1 MITGQGQNSLPF
13 FFVISFF
20 CTIFAAETK
29 TPTIMN
35 TEEKFVITISRQ
47 FGTGGHEIGAELA
60 RRLGVKLLDK
70 QILNAVAGR
79 IHVIEGAMDNI
90 EARNPLWRDD
100 FTNFYRNYMTKV
112 EYNGQEHDI
121 TSHTLFKAQ
130 CEAIRQIAEEE
141 SCVIVGRCGF
151 DIFANHPN
159 ALKIFVHS
167 SLESRKRRIAEKY
180 DISEYDAAAMIVD
193 NDYSRELYTK
203 TFTGRDWLDATN
215 YDISL
220 DVRKFG
226 INGAVDFLMKCI
238 AG

>member
-1 MITGQGQNSLPF
+1 
-13 FFVISFF
+13 
-20 CTIFAAETK
+20 
-29 TPTIMN
+29 MN
-35 TEEKFVITISRQ
+35 KEDKFVITISRQ

-70 QILNAVAGR
+70 QILNEVAARINAVEEA
-79 IHVIEGAMDNI
+79 VEKI

-100 FTNFYRNYMTKV
+100 FTNFYRNYMAHA
-112 EYNGQEHDI
+112 EYNGQEQDQ
-121 TSHTLFKAQ
+121 TSHALFRAQ
-130 CEAIRQIAEEE
+130 ADAIRRIASEE

-151 DIFANHPN
+151 DIFANDSN
-159 ALKIFVHS
+159 ALKIFIHS
-167 SLESRKRRIAEKY
+167 SLDCRKRRIAEKY

-203 TFTGRDWLDATN
+203 TFTGRDWTDATN

-226 INGAVDFLMKCI
+226 VNGAVDFLMNCI
-238 AG
+238 E

>member
-1 MITGQGQNSLPF
+1 
-13 FFVISFF
+13 
-20 CTIFAAETK
+20 
-29 TPTIMN
+29 MN
-35 TEEKFVITISRQ
+35 KEDKFVITVSRQ

-70 QILNAVAGR
+70 QILNEVAARINAVEEA
-79 IHVIEGAMDNI
+79 VEKI

-100 FTNFYRNYMTKV
+100 FTNFYRTYMANA
-112 EYNGQEHDI
+112 EYNGQEQDQ
-121 TSHTLFKAQ
+121 TSHALFRAQ
-130 CEAIRQIAEEE
+130 ANAIRRIASEE

-151 DIFANHPN
+151 DIFADHPN

-167 SLESRKRRIAEKY
+167 SLDCRKRRIAVKY
-180 DISEYDAAAMIVD
+180 DISEHDAAAMIVD

-203 TFTGRDWLDATN
+203 TFTGRDWTDATN

-226 INGAVDFLMKCI
+226 VNGAVDFLMNCI
-238 AG
+238 E

>member
-1 MITGQGQNSLPF
+1 
-13 FFVISFF
+13 
-20 CTIFAAETK
+20 
-29 TPTIMN
+29 MN
-35 TEEKFVITISRQ
+35 KEDKFVITISRQ

-70 QILNAVAGR
+70 QMLNEVAARINAVEEA
-79 IHVIEGAMDNI
+79 VEKI

-100 FTNFYRNYMTKV
+100 FTNFYRTYMANA
-112 EYNGQEHDI
+112 EYNGQEQDQ
-121 TSHTLFKAQ
+121 TSHALFRAQ
-130 CEAIRQIAEEE
+130 AEAIKRIASEE

-151 DIFANHPN
+151 DIFADHPN

-167 SLESRKRRIAEKY
+167 SLDCRKRRIAAKY
-180 DISEYDAAAMIVD
+180 DISEHDAAAMIVD

-203 TFTGRDWLDATN
+203 TFTGRDWRDATN

-226 INGAVDFLMKCI
+226 VNGAVDFLMNCI
-238 AG
+238 E

>member
-1 MITGQGQNSLPF
+1 
-13 FFVISFF
+13 
-20 CTIFAAETK
+20 
-29 TPTIMN
+29 MN
-35 TEEKFVITISRQ
+35 KEDKFVITISRQ

-70 QILNAVAGR
+70 QILNEVAARINAVEEA
-79 IHVIEGAMDNI
+79 VEKI

-100 FTNFYRNYMTKV
+100 FTNFYRTYMANA
-112 EYNGQEHDI
+112 EYNGQEQDQ
-121 TSHTLFKAQ
+121 TSHALFRAQ
-130 CEAIRQIAEEE
+130 ADAIRRIASEE

-159 ALKIFVHS
+159 SLKIFVHS
-167 SLESRKRRIAEKY
+167 SLDCRKRRIAEKY
-180 DISEYDAAAMIVD
+180 DISEHDAAAMIVD

-203 TFTGRDWLDATN
+203 TYTGREWKDATN

-226 INGAVDFLMKCI
+226 VNGAVDFLMNCI
-238 AG
+238 E

>member
-1 MITGQGQNSLPF
+1 
-13 FFVISFF
+13 
-20 CTIFAAETK
+20 
-29 TPTIMN
+29 MN
-35 TEEKFVITISRQ
+35 KKEQFVITISRQ

-79 IHVIEGAMDNI
+79 IHAIEDAMDKI

-100 FTNFYRNYMTKV
+100 FTNFYRNYMASM
-112 EYNGQEHDI
+112 EYNGQEHDQ
-121 TSHTLFKAQ
+121 TSHALFRAQ
-130 CEAIRQIAEEE
+130 CDAIRQIAAEE

-151 DIFANHPN
+151 DIFADHPN

-167 SLESRKRRIAEKY
+167 SMENRKHRIAEKY

-203 TFTGRDWLDATN
+203 TYTGRDWNDATN
-215 YDISL
+215 YDISIN
-220 DVRKFG
+220 VRRFG
-226 INGAVDFLMKCI
+226 VNGAVDFLMNCI
-238 AG
+238 E